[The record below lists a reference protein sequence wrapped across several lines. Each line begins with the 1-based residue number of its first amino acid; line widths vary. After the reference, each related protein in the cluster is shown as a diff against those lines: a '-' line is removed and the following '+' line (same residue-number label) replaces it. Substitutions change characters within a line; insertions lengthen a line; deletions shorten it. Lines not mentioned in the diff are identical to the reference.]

1 MKKYLIFVLIV
12 MLFVGCSKKRNI
24 TLLNSSDFETVID
37 GKRVSLYTLKSGFL
51 TMQVTNYGGRVVSL
65 WVPDNSGSYD
75 DVVLGYENINRYVNN
90 EGERFLGAAVGRCA
104 NRIEG
109 GSFSIDG
116 KMFETFKNDNGN
128 TLHGGE
134 FGIDRI
140 VWDVDSVTE
149 NAIFFHTVLAD
160 GKDGF
165 PGNLD
170 IRMSYVL
177 TPENEF
183 RVEYFATTDAP
194 TLCNLSHHSFFNL
207 KGEGNGDVLDHELTI
222 NSQFITVI
230 NDRLVPNGNFVA
242 VKGSP
247 MDFSEG
253 KTIGRDIEKY
263 HPQMENAKGYD
274 FNYVINKP
282 IRSMGVAA
290 TVIEPNSGRKMIVS
304 TDQPGIQFYSG
315 NFFDGKTNGKK
326 GMPLGYRGGFALE
339 TQQFPDAVNH
349 QAFPSVVLRPG
360 ETYHHTCIYG
370 FEILPRK

>member
-1 MKKYLIFVLIV
+1 MKKYLFFALIAL
-12 MLFVGCSKKRNI
+12 LFVGCTKKRDV
-24 TLLNSSDFETVID
+24 TLLNSSDFETVVD
-37 GKRVSLYTLKSGFL
+37 GKNVSLYTLKGGFL

-65 WVPDNSGSYD
+65 WMPDSRGSYD
-75 DVVLGYENINRYVNN
+75 DIVLGYDNINRYLNN

-104 NRIEG
+104 NRIGEG
-109 GSFSIDG
+109 VFSIDG
-116 KMFETFKNDNGN
+116 KSFETFKNDNGN

-134 FGIDRI
+134 FGVDRI
-140 VWDVDSVTE
+140 VWDVDSLTD

-207 KGEGNGDVLDHELTI
+207 KGEGNGNILDHELMI
-222 NSQFITVI
+222 NARFMTVV
-230 NDRLVPNGNFVA
+230 NNRLVPNGNFIVL
-242 VKGSP
+242 KDTP
-247 MDFSEG
+247 MDFSET
-253 KTIGRDIEKY
+253 KTIGRDIDAY
-263 HPQMENAKGYD
+263 HPQMENARGYD

-282 IRSMGVAA
+282 IKSMGLAA
-290 TVIEPNSGRKMIVS
+290 TVYEPVSGRKMSVM

-315 NFFDGKTNGKK
+315 NFFDGKVNGKY
-326 GMPLGYRGGFALE
+326 GMPLNYRGAFALE
-339 TQQFPDAVNH
+339 TQHFPDAVNH
-349 QAFPSVVLRPG
+349 DTFPSTVLRPG
-360 ETYHHTCIYG
+360 EEYHHTCIYS
-370 FEILPRK
+370 FEVMPRK